1 MALLSPGV
9 ETKEINLASAIGR
22 ASTGTGGMVGKF
34 KWGPAFQITQTTSEA
49 DVVSIFGTP
58 NDYTAASFLTA
69 TNFLRYGND
78 LRMVRICDEATAKN
92 ATILFNTID
101 FDSIT
106 GTGGFSVDEE
116 LTVTLG
122 GDTTIVEKGR
132 ILEVDQSG
140 NPVRL
145 WLPSAEIIADA
156 IEQDSFPSTRS
167 IQVENAT
174 SQTADLV
181 TPVVTQ
187 DANIYFP
194 NRDLA
199 VGAMTAIDD
208 TTLAP
213 TFADQS
219 TKFSMPRI
227 CGQWVGDYGDT
238 ISVEVINFDDYTA
251 AFTFSAESGWTRGQ
265 IELPVY
271 PDGGT
276 RSINLASTFQFGPEN
291 ANQYAIIVRVGG
303 EVLES
308 HIVSTSPSDR
318 DTNGQTIFI
327 DEYFENGASQYI
339 YAISEGWITQS
350 GAYNFGGGKDDAAQ
364 AGDWM
369 LGYDLLSDPELLTV
383 NLIIAGNAAAESV
396 AIASEAQKYAVTSIG
411 NIRQDCV
418 VFCSPPAAHVINQT
432 ANAAVDNIVGWR
444 TGLDPSDGS
453 VVTDNL
459 NISSTYAVVDGNYK
473 YQYDK
478 YGDRNRWVPLAGD
491 IAGLCAFTDQVGQ
504 PWMSPAGFNRGQIA
518 GVSRLAVDLRR
529 AHRDRLYQLG
539 INPVVG
545 FSGQGFVLYGD
556 KTATTQASAFDRIN
570 VRRLF
575 NMLKK
580 AISDSAKYKLFE
592 LNNAFTRSSFKSEI
606 DSYLT
611 NIKDLGGIYD
621 FLVVCDESNN
631 PGSIIDRNEFVASI
645 YIKPARSINFITL
658 NFVAT
663 ATDAD
668 FSELV

>member
-22 ASTGTGGMVGKF
+22 AATGTGAMVGKF
-34 KWGPAFQITQTTSEA
+34 EWGPAYQLTQVTSES
-49 DVVSIFGTP
+49 DVVSIFGRP

-69 TNFLRYGND
+69 TNFLRYAND
-78 LRMVRICDEATAKN
+78 LRVVRICDEGTAKN
-92 ATILFNTID
+92 ASIVYNTINY
-101 FDSIT
+101 DSIT
-106 GTGGFSVDEE
+106 GTGGFAVGEE
-116 LTVTLG
+116 LTITLG
-122 GDTTIVEKGR
+122 GSDAITEKGKV
-132 ILEVDQSG
+132 LEVDGSG
-140 NPVRL
+140 NPMRL

-156 IEQDSFPSTRS
+156 QAEGTFPSTRS
-167 IQVENAT
+167 IGVENAT
-174 SQTADLV
+174 SQTAQLV
-181 TPVVTQ
+181 TPVIVQ

-199 VGAMTAIDD
+199 FGAMTAIDD
-208 TTLAP
+208 SGIAP
-213 TFADQS
+213 TFGDES
-219 TKFSMPRI
+219 DKFDYPRI
-227 CGQWVGDYGDT
+227 VAQYVGEFGDGV
-238 ISVEVINFDDYTA
+238 SVEVINYDDYQA
-251 AFTFSAESGWTRGQ
+251 AFTFSADAGWTRGE
-265 IELPVY
+265 IDLPVY
-271 PDGGT
+271 PDGGIRT
-276 RSINLASTFQFGPEN
+276 LNLASTFQFGPEN
-291 ANQYAIIVRVGG
+291 ANQYAVVVRVGG
-303 EVLES
+303 EVLET

-318 DTNGQTIFI
+318 DVNGQTIFI
-327 DEYFENGASQYI
+327 DEYFENGGSQYI
-339 YAISEGWITQS
+339 FAISQGWITAS
-350 GAYNFGGGKDDAAQ
+350 GAYNFGGGVDNAAQ

-369 LGYDLLSDPELLTV
+369 LGYDMLSDPELLTV
-383 NLIIAGNAAAESV
+383 NLVVVGNAAAETV
-396 AIASEAQKYAVTSIG
+396 AIASEVQKYAVTSIG
-411 NIRQDCV
+411 AIRQDCV
-418 VFCSPPAAHVINQT
+418 VFCSPPAAHVVNKT
-432 ANAAVDNIVGWR
+432 ATDAVDNIVGWR
-444 TGLDPSDGS
+444 TGIDPTDGQA
-453 VVTDNL
+453 VNDNL
-459 NISSTYAVVDGNYK
+459 NVSSTYAVIDGNYK
-473 YQYDK
+473 YMYDK
-478 YGDRNRWVPLAGD
+478 YSDRNRWVPLAGD

-518 GVSRLAVDLRR
+518 GVSRLAIDLRR
-529 AHRDRLYQLG
+529 AHRDRLYELG

-611 NIKDLGGIYD
+611 NIQDLGGIYD
-621 FLVVCDESNN
+621 FMVVCDESNN
-631 PGSIIDRNEFVASI
+631 PGSIVDRNEFVASI